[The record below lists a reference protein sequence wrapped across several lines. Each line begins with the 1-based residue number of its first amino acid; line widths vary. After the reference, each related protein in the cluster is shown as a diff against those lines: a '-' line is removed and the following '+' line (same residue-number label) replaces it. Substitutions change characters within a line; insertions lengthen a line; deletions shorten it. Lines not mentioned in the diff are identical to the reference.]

1 VTAEISR
8 KYSFAAAHRLHS
20 PHLSDEEN
28 RAIYGKCNNPYG
40 HGHDY
45 EVEVRVR
52 GKVDPRTGVVAALDL
67 LDQVAEKSFLASFR
81 FRDLNEI
88 DAFRNAVPTTENLA
102 SEIFE
107 RLRTGWDSVFGPDGP
122 HLKSVR
128 IAETD
133 RNICEITA
141 KG

>member
-20 PHLSDEEN
+20 TRLSDEEN

-45 EVEVRVR
+45 EVELRVR

-67 LDQVAEKSFLASFR
+67 LDQVAEKSFLAPFR

-88 DAFRNAVPTTENLA
+88 DAFRHAVPTTENLA

-107 RLRTGWDSVFGPDGP
+107 RLRAGWDSVFGVDGP
-122 HLKSVR
+122 RLKSVR

>member
-1 VTAEISR
+1 MIAEISR

-20 PHLSDEEN
+20 PRLSDEEN
-28 RAIYGKCNNPYG
+28 RAVYGKCNNPFG

-52 GKVDPRTGVVAALDL
+52 GCVNPRTGQVVAVDALDRI
-67 LDQVAEKSFLASFR
+67 AETTFLRPLR

-88 DAFRNAVPTTENLA
+88 EAFRNTVPTTENLA

-107 RLRTGWDSVFGPDGP
+107 RLRTAWDQIFGADGP
-122 HLKSVR
+122 RLESVR

-133 RNICEITA
+133 RNICEIRA
-141 KG
+141 NR